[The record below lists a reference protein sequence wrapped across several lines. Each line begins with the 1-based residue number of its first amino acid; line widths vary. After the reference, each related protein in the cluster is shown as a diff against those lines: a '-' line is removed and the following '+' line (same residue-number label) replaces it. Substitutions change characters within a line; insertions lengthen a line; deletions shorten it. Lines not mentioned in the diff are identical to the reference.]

1 MCGMCLVGRQGAKGA
16 SRGIA
21 MVIMIKRNTEGC
33 GMHIISR
40 VALSGLLIISPT
52 LAAAHPAGLALD
64 GWTDGFAHPLHG
76 WDHLLAM
83 IAVGL
88 WAAQQRGRL
97 VWSIPLTF
105 VGIMALG
112 GIVGATGLKL
122 PGVDFAIVLSVAVL
136 GALVVRRTVLP
147 MRSGLMLV
155 GGFAF
160 FHGFAHGA
168 EMPGSATF
176 ITFGFGFIL
185 ATLLLHALGL
195 VTGRV
200 ATCLLAFVLGGSAV
214 ADEVA
219 SAPNASAS
227 AGAALTSM
235 RSSSLDEVVVMGRA
249 DSLIGIADSASE
261 GNIGQPQLET
271 RPILRPGEVLET
283 VPGLIVSQHSGEG
296 KANQYYLRGFNLDH
310 GTDFLTQIDGVPV
323 NLVSHAHGQGWTD
336 TGFLIPELVRTIG
349 YQKGVYYAENGD
361 LSSAGAANIQYV
373 DDLSSG
379 ILKLEGGSF
388 SYSRALVAAS
398 HRFGAGHLLYALEGN
413 YNDGPWQHGNHYH
426 KVNGVV
432 RYSQEY
438 GQSGWNLTVMGY
450 KARWNATDQI
460 ALRAVDSGLIDRF
473 GALDSTDGGN
483 SQRYSLTGEWHR
495 QASRSA
501 TTLLAYGYYYDLDL
515 YSDFT
520 YFLSNPQRG
529 DQFEQPDK
537 RWVSG
542 LKLAHSLAHTIGRA
556 NSTTTVGVQVRNDH
570 IHNGLFLTE
579 ARQRYDK
586 VRQDLVRESSLG
598 VYLSNKTSWT
608 DWFRSSIGLRFDA
621 FRFAVNSN
629 LTQNSGALS
638 ASLVSPKFNLAFGP
652 WKKAGLYVSGGF
664 GFHSNDARGVNTRV
678 DPATG
683 LPVAANGQP
692 VKSAKPLVRSKGAE
706 LGVRTNWFPG
716 LQSTASAWLLDL
728 DSELVFSGDAGT
740 TEASRPS
747 RRYGVELA
755 NYYSPYHWLTVDAD
769 LSFSH
774 TRFTASAPQGPF
786 VPGSVEKVVAAGA
799 TVHNPRGFYGSVR
812 LRYFGP
818 RPLIEDNS
826 VRSHSTSLLSADAG
840 YELSERW
847 RVQAEVFNV
856 LNRKSSAIDYY
867 YASRLPGE
875 PPEGVN
881 DTHFHPAEP
890 ISFRVGVTGR
900 Y

>member
-1 MCGMCLVGRQGAKGA
+1 MR
-16 SRGIA
+16 
-21 MVIMIKRNTEGC
+21 
-33 GMHIISR
+33 IISR
-40 VALSGLLIISPT
+40 VTIWGLLLISPA
-52 LAAAHPAGLALD
+52 LAVAHPVGAALN
-64 GWTDGFAHPLHG
+64 GWTDGFDHPLHG

-97 VWSIPLTF
+97 VWIIPLTF
-105 VGIMALG
+105 VSIMSLG
-112 GIVGATGLKL
+112 GIAGVAGLKL
-122 PGVDFAIVLSVAVL
+122 PGVDFVILISVAVL
-136 GALVVRRTVLP
+136 GVLVARRILLSSSVSLILI
-147 MRSGLMLV
+147 GV
-155 GGFAF
+155 FAF
-160 FHGFAHGA
+160 FHGIAHGA

-176 ITFGFGFIL
+176 VTFGLGFVF

-200 ATCLLAFVLGGSAV
+200 AACLLVFLVGGSAV
-214 ADEVA
+214 ARE
-219 SAPNASAS
+219 APNLSGVTEGPGET
-227 AGAALTSM
+227 GAH
-235 RSSSLDEVVVMGRA
+235 SSGLAEVVVLGRA

-261 GNIGQPQLET
+261 GNIGQAQLES

-373 DDLSSG
+373 NDLSSS
-379 ILKLEGGSF
+379 LAKLEGGSF
-388 SYSRALVAAS
+388 SYARALLASS
-398 HRFGAGHLLYALEGN
+398 HRVGDGQLLYALEGN
-413 YNDGPWQHGNHYH
+413 YNDGPWQHCNHYH
-426 KVNGVV
+426 KGNGVL

-438 GQSGWNLTVMGY
+438 GQSGWNVTFTGY
-450 KARWNATDQI
+450 KAQWNATDQI
-460 ALRAVDSGLIDRF
+460 ALRAVDSGLIGRF
-473 GALDSTDGGN
+473 GALDPTDGGN
-483 SQRYSLTGEWHR
+483 SQRYSFTGAWHR
-495 QASRSA
+495 QNAGSA
-501 TTLLAYGYYYDLDL
+501 TKFLAYGYYYDLDL
-515 YSDFT
+515 FSDFT

-542 LKLAHSLAHTIGRA
+542 LKLAHSIFHSVGHAS
-556 NSTTTVGVQVRNDH
+556 STSTVGLQVRNDS

-579 ARQRYDK
+579 ARQRYDR
-586 VRQDLVRESSLG
+586 VRQDFVRESSVG
-598 VYLSNKTSWT
+598 AYFSNKTSWT
-608 DWFRSSIGLRFDA
+608 DWFRSTVGLRYDE

-629 LTQNSGALS
+629 LPENSGVRTAGL
-638 ASLVSPKFNLAFGP
+638 ASPKINLVFGP
-652 WKKAGLYVSGGF
+652 WRKTEFYASGGF
-664 GFHSNDARGVNTRV
+664 GFHSNDARGVNTTV
-678 DPATG
+678 DPGTG
-683 LPVAANGQP
+683 SPIDSNGQP
-692 VKSAKPLVRSKGAE
+692 VKPAKPLVRSKGAE
-706 LGVRTNWFPG
+706 LGVRSNWFPE
-716 LQSTASAWLLDL
+716 LQSTVTAWLLDL

-740 TEASRPS
+740 TQASRPS

-755 NYYSPYHWLTVDAD
+755 NYYSPYQWLTIDAD
-769 LSFSH
+769 VSLSH
-774 TRFTASAPQGPF
+774 TQFTESAPAGPY
-786 VPGSVEKVVAAGA
+786 VPGSVESVIAAGA
-799 TVHNPRGFYGSVR
+799 TVHYPRGFFGGVR

-818 RPLIEDNS
+818 RPLIEDDS

-840 YELSERW
+840 YDLNDRW

-875 PPEGVN
+875 PLEGAN
-881 DTHFHPAEP
+881 DLHFHPVEP
-890 ISFRVGVTGR
+890 LSFRVGVTEKF
-900 Y
+900 